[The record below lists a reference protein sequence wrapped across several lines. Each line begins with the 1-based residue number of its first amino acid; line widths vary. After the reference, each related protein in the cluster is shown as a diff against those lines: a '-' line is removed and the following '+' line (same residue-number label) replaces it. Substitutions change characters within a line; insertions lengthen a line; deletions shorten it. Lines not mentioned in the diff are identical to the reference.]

1 MGSMTTLLWFMMWS
15 VTTHILLI
23 HSLDLRLPSKVHV
36 QYMICVIMD
45 TIINIP
51 LSFDIDWNTR
61 FADIRPIFLIWNYSP
76 YQMTTIIKINYTSIS
91 LNIKDKTLVSLID
104 KNQWSGAVTTCNNA
118 LKVQNVTYL
127 FTSYMEVTTLKWR
140 GHYQSDAMWCKYP
153 LFTVCYKWQW
163 LCIFYH
169 TRFVTAMMI
178 GRYEHTYFRLLNRFL
193 QTQIWI

>member
-1 MGSMTTLLWFMMWS
+1 MGSMTTLLWFMMWF

-76 YQMTTIIKINYTSIS
+76 YQMTTIIKINYTSNS

-127 FTSYMEVTTLKWR
+127 FTSYMEV
-140 GHYQSDAMWCKYP
+140 DA
-153 LFTVCYKWQW
+153 V
-163 LCIFYH
+163 I
-169 TRFVTAMMI
+169 I
-178 GRYEHTYFRLLNRFL
+178 N
-193 QTQIWI
+193 QTQCDVSIRCSQFVISGNDYAYSTILDL